1 MEKPPKPAGGFGGGF
16 GIQPVLGS
24 PSSAFCWL
32 WLDLTI
38 AQDTIRLVRTSVAK
52 TSEFPTSGCWSKK
65 GGPPHSPLPLP
76 VQEEKRISPLQLFLV
91 GQMLGVCGGFDS
103 LGCHSA
109 FPRSPPPK
117 KKGKRKKSGTG
128 GLGGRVRV
136 WTWAGE
142 TRFSPDRNLDDS
154 LPKSLYGFGP
164 F

>member
-76 VQEEKRISPLQLFLV
+76 VQEEKIISPPIVF
-91 GQMLGVCGGFDS
+91 GGSNACS
-103 LGCHSA
+103 LRWIRQFGMPLRFS
-109 FPRSPPPK
+109 SVPPPK
-117 KKGKRKKSGTG
+117 KTKGKIKKKRHWGSGRASPRVD
-128 GLGGRVRV
+128 LGRGDPLLAR
-136 WTWAGE
+136 
-142 TRFSPDRNLDDS
+142 
-154 LPKSLYGFGP
+154 PKFG
-164 F
+164 